1 MMDTEG
7 LPVFLLHIIWLILTH
22 LISVYSEP
30 MVTVLGHIIASVCD
44 WYEACKHLL
53 HFRGMKHMLDFLFQ
67 GLQNCWAP
75 ENREEH

>member
-30 MVTVLGHIIASVCD
+30 TVTALGHIIASIWD
-44 WYEACKHLL
+44 WNEACKYLL
-53 HFRGMKHMLDFLFQ
+53 QFRGMKHMLDFLF
-67 GLQNCWAP
+67 P
-75 ENREEH
+75 ENRE